1 MNIFK
6 RQKIKQKEKLD
17 IISKVY
23 WNNSISDSIYKS
35 LNETNDWNSIKSHYY
50 IQYFIFNLLY

>member
-1 MNIFK
+1 MNTLK

-35 LNETNDWNSIKSHYY
+35 LNEQMIG
-50 IQYFIFNLLY
+50 IQ